1 MKVAMVSRINPTHGS
16 ILVVDDDHSFSRNVY
31 SVLHSMRLDVY
42 RARNAQEALDLLSQI
57 EPDVILVDMILPDV
71 SGLSLLRRIRSTHGH
86 KNRPVVMTSGLV
98 MSGDRREALLAG
110 ANEFLPK
117 PFSISDL
124 ETTLTP
130 MLGHGFLWPQA
141 H

>member
-1 MKVAMVSRINPTHGS
+1 MVSFTQPPHGS

-31 SVLHSMRLDVY
+31 SLLHSMKLDVY

-86 KNRPVVMTSGLV
+86 QNRPVVMTSGLV
-98 MSGDRREALLAG
+98 MSGDRKQALLAG
-110 ANEFLPK
+110 ADEFLPK

-124 ETTLTP
+124 ETALTP
-130 MLGHGFLWPQA
+130 MLGHSFLWT
-141 H
+141 

>member
-1 MKVAMVSRINPTHGS
+1 MVSRIKPPNGS

-31 SVLHSMRLDVY
+31 SILHSMRLDVY

-71 SGLSLLRRIRSTHGH
+71 SGLSLLRRIRSTYGH
-86 KNRPVVMTSGLV
+86 KDRPVVMTSGLV
-98 MSGDRREALLAG
+98 MSGDRREALMAG

-117 PFSISDL
+117 PFSITDL

-130 MLGHGFLWPQA
+130 MLGRSFLWPQA
-141 H
+141 Y